1 MDLPTDFIQ
10 VVQDVVLHP
19 DWSGAIIIF
28 LLSFA
33 NELIAVLPYSVI
45 LSGQLLFLDS
55 SLSLALV
62 AKLFVFVAIPVGV
75 GSVIGTLP
83 VYAVAYFGGK
93 PAIEKFHKY
102 LHFSWQDVERVNL
115 YFKGKWY
122 DKFIFLVLRSV
133 PFFPSLPFNVVAGI
147 IRMRFFSYFVLSII
161 GFTIRMVL
169 TLIIIGLG
177 MGALSKFL
185 IFIYN
190 S

>member
-1 MDLPTDFIQ
+1 MELSVNFVQ
-10 VVQDVVLHP
+10 VVQDVVLRP

-102 LHFSWQDVERVNL
+102 LHFSWQDVERVSVR
-115 YFKGKWY
+115 FKGRWY
-122 DKFIFLVLRSV
+122 DEVIFFLLRTV
-133 PFFPSLPFNVVAGI
+133 PVIPSFPVTIAAGI
-147 IRMRFFSYFVLSII
+147 FRMRF
-161 GFTIRMVL
+161 
-169 TLIIIGLG
+169 
-177 MGALSKFL
+177 
-185 IFIYN
+185 
-190 S
+190 